1 MAIIGKKC
9 KNPKIVQLKIDQ
21 DLSLMMLIIIS
32 DGKERV
38 LNMQKQPDL
47 VGLSENMQ
55 KWENAIFSKSL
66 NVPILKFYGVIPTTK
81 TYQKIIKPGMVH
93 FSS

>member
-9 KNPKIVQLKIDQ
+9 KNPKIVQLKIDP

-55 KWENAIFSKSL
+55 KWENAIFSNSL

>member
-1 MAIIGKKC
+1 M
-9 KNPKIVQLKIDQ
+9 KID
-21 DLSLMMLIIIS
+21 LYILAMMSMIIS
-32 DGKERV
+32 DSKEHAE
-38 LNMQKQPDL
+38 NTGKQPDL

-55 KWENAIFSKSL
+55 KWENAIFSNSL

>member
-9 KNPKIVQLKIDQ
+9 KKTKIVQLKLDPY
-21 DLSLMMLIIIS
+21 SSPMMLMIIS
-32 DGKERV
+32 DGKERA

-55 KWENAIFSKSL
+55 KWENAIFSNSL